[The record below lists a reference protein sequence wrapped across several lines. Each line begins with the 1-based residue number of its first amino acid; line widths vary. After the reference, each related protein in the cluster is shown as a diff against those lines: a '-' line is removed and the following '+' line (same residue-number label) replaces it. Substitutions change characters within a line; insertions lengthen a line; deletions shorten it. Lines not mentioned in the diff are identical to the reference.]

1 MILWNARHFGRT
13 SWRLA
18 VALSLFCCALAFTSG
33 CKSGSTEAKAA
44 AGQYYDRVGTH
55 CGDRYL
61 TYAWG
66 GSLFNLTMA
75 SVSGYNG
82 RGLVEDNGSSVGVIE
97 NALSDADKLNGI
109 EWQGMMYMQ
118 GATERQWSGNGWGL
132 YQDTSNHSQVTAIP
146 MMKSK
151 GTWYYRGQSGSNLT
165 LNQVPSPPQIDC
177 AKYAK

>member
-1 MILWNARHFGRT
+1 MKLRVVCIILVVCVFPE
-13 SWRLA
+13 
-18 VALSLFCCALAFTSG
+18 G
-33 CKSGSTEAKAA
+33 CKLGSSEAKVA
-44 AGQYYDRVGTH
+44 AGQYYDRLGTH
-55 CGDRYL
+55 CNNRYL

-75 SVSGYNG
+75 SVSDYNG

-118 GATERQWSGNGWGL
+118 VHTERQWSGNGWGE
-132 YQDTSNHSQVTAIP
+132 YQDISHNQLTAIP
-146 MMKSK
+146 MFKSK
-151 GTWYYRGQSGSNLT
+151 GTWYYRGQSAMNLT